1 MFDFD
6 KIPHINEVSACH
18 GAYDENNI
26 AEKSLVSFAE
36 RQQESKKVLPSIE
49 EAIKRVGLKDGMTIS
64 FHHHF
69 RNGDYVVNMVM
80 DVIAKMGFKHLTL
93 AASSLTDCH
102 WPLIDHIK
110 NGVIDHIETSGLR
123 GKLGDAVS
131 HGLMDFPV
139 IFRSH
144 GGRAAAIETG

>member
-1 MFDFD
+1 MFEFE
-6 KIPHINEVSACH
+6 KIPHISEVSACH
-18 GAYDENNI
+18 GAYNEANV
-26 AEKSLVSFAE
+26 AEKDPVSFDE
-36 RQQESKKVLPSIE
+36 RQQHSKKVLPDLE

-80 DVIAKMGFKHLTL
+80 DVIAKLGIKHLTL

-110 NGVIDHIETSGLR
+110 NGVITGISTSGLR
-123 GKLGDAVS
+123 GALADAIS
-131 HGLMDFPV
+131 HGLLAEPV
-139 IFRSH
+139 V
-144 GGRAAAIETG
+144 